1 LRILGYLLG
10 LLLSIPLLAFALGVL
25 ALGHVLATRNV
36 FALLYHCALAFAWGL
51 PLVLLA
57 LLAFF
62 VCAFFRRSRLV
73 GAGLLVALN
82 LGALVVVLREAGLP
96 HGLGEAAFLGPTLV
110 AFWLHGRLLQARER
124 RPPLGMIETR

>member
-1 LRILGYLLG
+1 MRILGYLLG

-36 FALLYHCALAFAWGL
+36 FTLLYHFALAFAWGL

-57 LLAFF
+57 LLALF
-62 VCAFFRRSRLV
+62 VCAFFRRSQLV

-82 LGALVVVLREAGLP
+82 LAALVVVLRAAGLP
-96 HGLGEAAFLGPTLV
+96 HGLGEAVFLGPTLV
-110 AFWLHGRLLQARER
+110 ACWLHGRLLLARER